1 MKSAEDAYGHMLLDA
16 LDGEE
21 ANEIV
26 ERDDGFIESDRFG
39 AALYLAPYERW
50 PSRQR
55 RAMRY
60 VRGRVLDAGCGAG
73 RVALRLQDRGHDV
86 VAIDLS
92 PRAVEACKR
101 RGVRDARALS
111 VDDVDERLGQF
122 DTIVMFGNNFGLF
135 RSRASARR
143 LLRRF
148 HRLTGDGG
156 RIVAESLD
164 PYATDDRTHLAYQ
177 RRNRSRGRMP
187 GQLRIRVRYR
197 DYATKWFDYLIVSP
211 EEMEDLLEGTGWR
224 IRSVIS
230 EDGADDDHY
239 VAVIEKEARG
249 RAS

>member
-16 LDGEE
+16 LEGAE
-21 ANEIV
+21 ASEIV

-39 AALYLAPYERW
+39 AALYLAPYSKW

-60 VRGRVLDAGCGAG
+60 VRGRVLDVGCGAG
-73 RVALRLQDRGHDV
+73 RVALHLQERGYEV

-92 PRAVEACKR
+92 PRAIEACKR
-101 RGVRDARALS
+101 QGVREARTLS
-111 VDDVDERLGQF
+111 IDDVDERLGPF
-122 DTIVMFGNNFGLF
+122 ETIVMLGNNFGLF

-148 HRLTGDGG
+148 HRLTGDAG
-156 RIVAESLD
+156 RILAESLD
-164 PYATDDRTHLAYQ
+164 PYATDDETHLSYQ

-187 GQLRIRVRYR
+187 GQLRIRIRYR
-197 DYATKWFDYLIVSP
+197 DYATSWFDYLIVSP
-211 EEMEDLLEGTGWR
+211 KEMEDLLVGTGWR
-224 IRSVIS
+224 IHRLIAESG
-230 EDGADDDHY
+230 EDDDHY

>member
-16 LDGEE
+16 LEGAE
-21 ANEIV
+21 ASEIV

-39 AALYLAPYERW
+39 ASLYLAPYSKW

-60 VRGRVLDAGCGAG
+60 VRGRVLDVGCGAG
-73 RVALRLQDRGHDV
+73 RVALRLQERGYEV

-92 PRAVEACKR
+92 PRAIEACKR
-101 RGVRDARALS
+101 QGVREARTLS
-111 VDDVDERLGQF
+111 IDDVDERLGPF
-122 DTIVMFGNNFGLF
+122 ETIVMLGNNFGLF

-148 HRLTGDGG
+148 HRLTGDAG
-156 RIVAESLD
+156 RILAESLD
-164 PYATDDRTHLAYQ
+164 PYATDDETHLSYQ

-187 GQLRIRVRYR
+187 GQLRIRIRYR
-197 DYATKWFDYLIVSP
+197 DYATSWFDYLIVSP
-211 EEMEDLLEGTGWR
+211 KEMEDLLVGTGWR
-224 IRSVIS
+224 IHRLIS
-230 EDGADDDHY
+230 ESGEDDDHY